1 MDIIQLNNQIE
12 EFVNKYDLSHD
23 ALALKQEY
31 TIQKSEDWQRVLD
44 SYSEQGRVLRIGI
57 IGRVKAG
64 KSSMLNALLFNG
76 NDILPKAA
84 TPMTAALTIMEYS
97 ENVSAEVDF
106 FTQQDIEQIK
116 KNHDAY
122 LIELDKKIKEREQE
136 NIERIKKKKGL
147 LDKLVHLSANEKQEC
162 CEKARSQAERD
173 MKNDPSFASYD
184 QYCRIKE
191 SGKSLSD
198 LEQYR
203 TISAGSVEE
212 LMNGELN
219 QFVGSSGAFMPF
231 TKSVTLHIPEKGLQ
245 GLQIIDTPGI
255 NDPVTSRGE
264 RTEQLL
270 QDCDVVLI
278 VSPSGQFLSS
288 EDTDLMHR
296 VTTKEG
302 TQQAYLIASQVDNQ
316 LFGSESQGLSD
327 PIHVLE
333 RISDNLTKHARNVL
347 AKQVQEYPSMKVA
360 ADKLSK
366 NNVICSSSVAFSMQ
380 QRFDEQHTWDANLQH
395 VWRNLNQKFP
405 DVFSHEELAKNALN
419 QLANIHQI
427 HQIVSEVTANKEQI
441 LAQRRID
448 FENGKRTALQGYLKA
463 WADRINDQIYQI
475 QHADVGELRKQEAE
489 LKKQQATIDANVGG
503 VYDDLISD
511 IKLNLSK
518 QLKDKLKSE
527 MRRFDSVS
535 DNAQGSETEYYE
547 EEYEVEIRGTT
558 FIGRLRDKI
567 RGGPK
572 RETRTRTESYSYTTV
587 KAKPIRRAIEEIRSN
602 LEDELSHLSESYSQ
616 AWKKKIYSQVV
627 SALRE
632 AMGDGE
638 LDVNII
644 ARAVKNVLARIPEAS
659 FKLEDDIPKSL
670 KKTGKLTGYEAESF
684 IDDAE
689 DYISNLKD
697 VVNKDISAYMT
708 TLVSN
713 LKKID
718 LAKELTADLENNL
731 KQLLSEI
738 ENKEA
743 SLFHY
748 QGIQK
753 ELADLMQSAA

>member
-12 EFVNKYDLSHD
+12 EFVNKNNFSHD
-23 ALALKQEY
+23 ALALKQEHA
-31 TIQKSEDWQRVLD
+31 IQKSEEWQRVLD
-44 SYSEQGRVLRIGI
+44 SFAEQGRVLRIGI

-106 FTQQDIEQIK
+106 FTQQDIDEIK
-116 KNHDAY
+116 VKYDLFQKA
-122 LIELDKKIKEREQE
+122 LDSKVKEKELE
-136 NIERIKKKKGL
+136 NAERIKKKKG
-147 LDKLVHLSANEKQEC
+147 VNSLSAEEQQEC
-162 CEKARSQAERD
+162 RNKAKSQAERE
-173 MKNDPSFASYD
+173 MKDDPSFASYD
-184 QYCRIKE
+184 QYRRIKE

-212 LMNGELN
+212 LMNGVLN

-463 WADRINDQIYQI
+463 WAERINEQIHQI
-475 QHADVGELRKQEAE
+475 QHADVDELRKQEAE
-489 LKKQQATIDANVGG
+489 LKNQQATIDANVGG

-535 DNAQGSETEYYE
+535 DDAQGSETEY
-547 EEYEVEIRGTT
+547 EEYQVKE
-558 FIGRLRDKI
+558 K
-567 RGGPK
+567 RGGLFGTPLDWFDGGK
-572 RETRTRTESYSYTTV
+572 TVTKTRSHSYTTV

-602 LEDELSHLSESYSQ
+602 LEDELGHLSESYLQ

-743 SLFHY
+743 SLFNY
-748 QGIQK
+748 RGIQK
-753 ELADLMQSAA
+753 ELAGLIQSAA

>member
-12 EFVNKYDLSHD
+12 EFVNKYDFSHD
-23 ALALKQEY
+23 ALALKQEHA
-31 TIQKSEDWQRVLD
+31 IQKSEEWQRVLD
-44 SYSEQGRVLRIGI
+44 SFAEQGRVLRIGI

-97 ENVSAEVDF
+97 ESVSAEVDF
-106 FTQQDIEQIK
+106 FTQQDIDEIK
-116 KNHDAY
+116 VKYDFFQKA
-122 LIELDKKIKEREQE
+122 LDSKVKEKELE
-136 NIERIKKKKGL
+136 NAERIKRKKG
-147 LDKLVHLSANEKQEC
+147 VNSLSAEEQQEC
-162 CEKARSQAERD
+162 LNKAKSQAERE
-173 MKNDPSFASYD
+173 MKDDPSFASYD
-184 QYCRIKE
+184 QYRRIKE

-212 LMNGELN
+212 LMNGVLN

-327 PIHVLE
+327 PVNVLE

-366 NNVICSSSVAFSMQ
+366 NNVICSSSVAFSLQ

-463 WADRINDQIYQI
+463 WAERINEQIHQI
-475 QHADVGELRKQEAE
+475 QHADVDELRKQEAE

-535 DNAQGSETEYYE
+535 DDAQGSETEY
-547 EEYEVEIRGTT
+547 EEYQVKE
-558 FIGRLRDKI
+558 K
-567 RGGPK
+567 RGGLGTLLDIFDGGK
-572 RETRTRTESYSYTTV
+572 TVTKTRSHSYTTV

-602 LEDELSHLSESYSQ
+602 LEDELGHLSESYSQ

-670 KKTGKLTGYEAESF
+670 KKTGKLTGYEAESY
-684 IDDAE
+684 IEDAE

-697 VVNKDISAYMT
+697 VVNKDISAYIT

-743 SLFHY
+743 SLFNY

-753 ELADLMQSAA
+753 ELAGLMQSAA

>member
-12 EFVNKYDLSHD
+12 EFVNKYDFSHD
-23 ALALKQEY
+23 ALALKQEHA
-31 TIQKSEDWQRVLD
+31 IQKSEEWQRVLD
-44 SYSEQGRVLRIGI
+44 SFAEQGRVLRIGI

-106 FTQQDIEQIK
+106 FTQQDIDEIK
-116 KNHDAY
+116 VKYDLFQKA
-122 LIELDKKIKEREQE
+122 LDSKVKEKELE
-136 NIERIKKKKGL
+136 NAERIKKKKG
-147 LDKLVHLSANEKQEC
+147 VNSLSAEEQQEC
-162 CEKARSQAERD
+162 RNKAKSQAERE
-173 MKNDPSFASYD
+173 MKDDPSFASYD

-212 LMNGELN
+212 LMNGVLN

-463 WADRINDQIYQI
+463 WAERINEQIHQI
-475 QHADVGELRKQEAE
+475 QHADVDELRKQEAE

-535 DNAQGSETEYYE
+535 DDAQGSETEY
-547 EEYEVEIRGTT
+547 EEYQVKE
-558 FIGRLRDKI
+558 K
-567 RGGPK
+567 RGGLGTLLDIFDGGK
-572 RETRTRTESYSYTTV
+572 TVTKTRSHSYTTV

-602 LEDELSHLSESYSQ
+602 LEDELGHLSENYSQ

-670 KKTGKLTGYEAESF
+670 KKTGKLTGYEAESY
-684 IDDAE
+684 IEDAE

-743 SLFHY
+743 SLFYY

-753 ELADLMQSAA
+753 ELAGLMQSAA

>member
-12 EFVNKYDLSHD
+12 EFVNKYDFSHD
-23 ALALKQEY
+23 ALALKQEHA
-31 TIQKSEDWQRVLD
+31 IQKSEEWQRVLD
-44 SYSEQGRVLRIGI
+44 SFAEQGRVLRIGI

-106 FTQQDIEQIK
+106 FTQQDIDEIK
-116 KNHDAY
+116 VKYDLFQKA
-122 LIELDKKIKEREQE
+122 LDSKVKEKELE
-136 NIERIKKKKGL
+136 NAERIKKKKG
-147 LDKLVHLSANEKQEC
+147 VNSLSAEEQQEC
-162 CEKARSQAERD
+162 RNKAKSQAERE
-173 MKNDPSFASYD
+173 MKDDPSFASYD
-184 QYCRIKE
+184 QYRRIKE

-212 LMNGELN
+212 LMNGVLN
-219 QFVGSSGAFMPF
+219 QFVGSNGAFMPF

-366 NNVICSSSVAFSMQ
+366 NNVICSSSVAFSIQ

-463 WADRINDQIYQI
+463 WAERINEQIHQI
-475 QHADVGELRKQEAE
+475 QHADVGELRKQETE

-535 DNAQGSETEYYE
+535 DDAQGSETEY
-547 EEYEVEIRGTT
+547 EEYQVKE
-558 FIGRLRDKI
+558 K
-567 RGGPK
+567 RGGWGAPLDWFDGGK
-572 RETRTRTESYSYTTV
+572 TVTKTRSHSYTTV

-602 LEDELSHLSESYSQ
+602 LEDELGHLSESYLQ

-708 TLVSN
+708 TLVCN

-718 LAKELTADLENNL
+718 LPKELTADLENNL

-743 SLFHY
+743 SLFNY

-753 ELADLMQSAA
+753 ELAGLMQSAA

>member
-12 EFVNKYDLSHD
+12 EFVNKNNFSHD
-23 ALALKQEY
+23 ALALKQEHA
-31 TIQKSEDWQRVLD
+31 IQKSEEWQRVLD
-44 SYSEQGRVLRIGI
+44 SFAEQGRVLRIGI

-106 FTQQDIEQIK
+106 FTQQDIDEIK
-116 KNHDAY
+116 VKYDLFQKA
-122 LIELDKKIKEREQE
+122 LDSKVKEKELE
-136 NIERIKKKKGL
+136 NAERIKRKKG
-147 LDKLVHLSANEKQEC
+147 VNSLSAEEQQEC
-162 CEKARSQAERD
+162 RNKAKSQAERE
-173 MKNDPSFASYD
+173 MKDDPSFASYD

-212 LMNGELN
+212 LMNGVLN

-264 RTEQLL
+264 RTDQLL

-366 NNVICSSSVAFSMQ
+366 NNVICSSSVAFSLQ

-463 WADRINDQIYQI
+463 WAERINEQIHQI
-475 QHADVGELRKQEAE
+475 QHADVDELRKQEAE

-535 DNAQGSETEYYE
+535 DDAQGSETEY
-547 EEYEVEIRGTT
+547 EEYQVKE
-558 FIGRLRDKI
+558 K
-567 RGGPK
+567 RGGLFGTPLDWFDGGK
-572 RETRTRTESYSYTTV
+572 TVTKTRSHSYTTV

-602 LEDELSHLSESYSQ
+602 LEDELGHLSESYSQ

-670 KKTGKLTGYEAESF
+670 KKTGKLTGYEAESY
-684 IDDAE
+684 IEDAE

-743 SLFHY
+743 SLFNY

>member
-12 EFVNKYDLSHD
+12 EFVNKYDFSHD
-23 ALALKQEY
+23 ALALKQEHA
-31 TIQKSEDWQRVLD
+31 IQKSEEWQRVLD
-44 SYSEQGRVLRIGI
+44 SFAEQGRVLRIGI

-106 FTQQDIEQIK
+106 FTQQDIDEIK
-116 KNHDAY
+116 VKYDFFQKA
-122 LIELDKKIKEREQE
+122 LDSKVKEKELE
-136 NIERIKKKKGL
+136 NAERIKRKKG
-147 LDKLVHLSANEKQEC
+147 VNSLSAEEQQEC
-162 CEKARSQAERD
+162 LNKAKSQAERE
-173 MKNDPSFASYD
+173 MKDDPSFASYD
-184 QYCRIKE
+184 QYRRIKE

-212 LMNGELN
+212 LMNGVLN

-366 NNVICSSSVAFSMQ
+366 NNVICSSSVAFSLQ

-463 WADRINDQIYQI
+463 WAERINEQIHQI
-475 QHADVGELRKQEAE
+475 QHADVDELRKQEAE

-547 EEYEVEIRGTT
+547 EEYEVEVSRG
-558 FIGRLRDKI
+558 KI
-567 RGGPK
+567 KDFLFGKK

-602 LEDELSHLSESYSQ
+602 LEDELGHLSESYSQ

-753 ELADLMQSAA
+753 ELAGLIQSAA

>member
-12 EFVNKYDLSHD
+12 EFVNKNNFSHD
-23 ALALKQEY
+23 ALALKQEHA
-31 TIQKSEDWQRVLD
+31 IQKSEEWQRVLD
-44 SYSEQGRVLRIGI
+44 SFAEQGRVLRIGI

-106 FTQQDIEQIK
+106 FTQQDIDEIK
-116 KNHDAY
+116 VKYDLFQKA
-122 LIELDKKIKEREQE
+122 LDSKVKEKELE
-136 NIERIKKKKGL
+136 NAERIKRKKG
-147 LDKLVHLSANEKQEC
+147 VNSLSAEEQQEC
-162 CEKARSQAERD
+162 RNKAKSQAERE
-173 MKNDPSFASYD
+173 MKDDPSFASYD

-212 LMNGELN
+212 LMNGVLN

-264 RTEQLL
+264 RTNQLL
-270 QDCDVVLI
+270 QHCDVVLI

-288 EDTDLMHR
+288 EDTDLMHQ

-463 WADRINDQIYQI
+463 WADRINEQIYQI
-475 QHADVGELRKQEAE
+475 QHADVDELRKQEAE
-489 LKKQQATIDANVGG
+489 LKNQQATIDANVGG

-547 EEYEVEIRGTT
+547 EEYEVEVY
-558 FIGRLRDKI
+558 
-567 RGGPK
+567 RGGWGILDSIFGPK
-572 RETRTRTESYSYTTV
+572 HETRTRTESYSYTTV

-602 LEDELSHLSESYSQ
+602 LEDELGHLSESYSQ

-743 SLFHY
+743 SLFNY
-748 QGIQK
+748 RGIQK
-753 ELADLMQSAA
+753 ELAGLMQSAA

>member
-23 ALALKQEY
+23 ALALKQEHA
-31 TIQKSEDWQRVLD
+31 IQKSEEWQRVLD
-44 SYSEQGRVLRIGI
+44 SFAEQGRVLRIGI

-106 FTQQDIEQIK
+106 FTQQDIDEIK
-116 KNHDAY
+116 VKYDLFQKA
-122 LIELDKKIKEREQE
+122 LDSKVKEKELE
-136 NIERIKKKKGL
+136 NAERIKKKKG
-147 LDKLVHLSANEKQEC
+147 VNSLSAEEQQEC
-162 CEKARSQAERD
+162 RNKAKSQAERE
-173 MKNDPSFASYD
+173 MKDDPSFASYD

-212 LMNGELN
+212 LMNGVLN

-327 PIHVLE
+327 PINVLE

-463 WADRINDQIYQI
+463 WAERINEQIHQI
-475 QHADVGELRKQEAE
+475 QHADVDELRKQEAE
-489 LKKQQATIDANVGG
+489 LKNQQATIDANVGG

-535 DNAQGSETEYYE
+535 DDAQGSETEY
-547 EEYEVEIRGTT
+547 EEYQVKE
-558 FIGRLRDKI
+558 K
-567 RGGPK
+567 RGGLFGTPLDWFDGGK
-572 RETRTRTESYSYTTV
+572 TVTKTRSHSYTTV

-602 LEDELSHLSESYSQ
+602 LEDELGHLSESYLQ

-743 SLFHY
+743 SLFNY
-748 QGIQK
+748 RGIQK
-753 ELADLMQSAA
+753 ELAGLMQSAA

>member
-12 EFVNKYDLSHD
+12 EFVNKNNFSHD
-23 ALALKQEY
+23 ALALKQEHA
-31 TIQKSEDWQRVLD
+31 IQKSEEWQRVLD
-44 SYSEQGRVLRIGI
+44 SFAEQGRVLRIGI

-106 FTQQDIEQIK
+106 FTQQDIDEIK
-116 KNHDAY
+116 VKYDFFQKA
-122 LIELDKKIKEREQE
+122 LDSKIKEKELE
-136 NIERIKKKKGL
+136 NAERIKRKKG
-147 LDKLVHLSANEKQEC
+147 VNSLSAEEQQEC
-162 CEKARSQAERD
+162 RNKAKSQAERE
-173 MKNDPSFASYD
+173 MKDDPSFASYD
-184 QYCRIKE
+184 QYRRIKE

-212 LMNGELN
+212 LMNGVLN

-255 NDPVTSRGE
+255 NDPVTSRGK

-366 NNVICSSSVAFSMQ
+366 NNVICSSSVAFSLQ

-602 LEDELSHLSESYSQ
+602 LEDELGHLSESYSQ

-743 SLFHY
+743 SLFNY
-748 QGIQK
+748 RGIQK
-753 ELADLMQSAA
+753 ELAGLMQSAA

>member
-12 EFVNKYDLSHD
+12 EFVNKNNFSHD
-23 ALALKQEY
+23 ALALKQEHA
-31 TIQKSEDWQRVLD
+31 IQKSEEWQRVLD
-44 SYSEQGRVLRIGI
+44 SFAEQGRVLRIGI

-106 FTQQDIEQIK
+106 FTQQDIDEIK
-116 KNHDAY
+116 VKYDFFQKA
-122 LIELDKKIKEREQE
+122 LDSKIKEKELE
-136 NIERIKKKKGL
+136 NAERIKRKKG
-147 LDKLVHLSANEKQEC
+147 VNSLSAEEQQEC
-162 CEKARSQAERD
+162 RNKAKSQAERE
-173 MKNDPSFASYD
+173 MKDDPSFASYD

-212 LMNGELN
+212 LMNGVLN

-264 RTEQLL
+264 RTNQLL
-270 QDCDVVLI
+270 QHCDVVLI

-288 EDTDLMHR
+288 EDTDLMHQ

-463 WADRINDQIYQI
+463 WAELINEQIHQI
-475 QHADVGELRKQEAE
+475 QHADVDELRKQEAE

-547 EEYEVEIRGTT
+547 EEYEVEISRGK
-558 FIGRLRDKI
+558 FWDFLR
-567 RGGPK
+567 GPK

-602 LEDELSHLSESYSQ
+602 LEDELGHLSESYSQ

-743 SLFHY
+743 SLFNY
-748 QGIQK
+748 RGIQK
-753 ELADLMQSAA
+753 ELAGLMQSAA

>member
-12 EFVNKYDLSHD
+12 EFVNKNNFSHD
-23 ALALKQEY
+23 ALALKQEHA
-31 TIQKSEDWQRVLD
+31 IQKSEEWQRVLD
-44 SYSEQGRVLRIGI
+44 SFAEQGRVLRIGI

-106 FTQQDIEQIK
+106 FTQQDIDEIK
-116 KNHDAY
+116 VKYDFFQKA
-122 LIELDKKIKEREQE
+122 LDSKIKEKELE
-136 NIERIKKKKGL
+136 NAERIKRKKG
-147 LDKLVHLSANEKQEC
+147 VNSLSAEEQQEC
-162 CEKARSQAERD
+162 RNKAKSQAERE
-173 MKNDPSFASYD
+173 MKDDPSFASYD
-184 QYCRIKE
+184 QYRRIKE

-212 LMNGELN
+212 LMNGVLN

-264 RTEQLL
+264 RTDQLL

-360 ADKLSK
+360 ADKLSQ
-366 NNVICSSSVAFSMQ
+366 NNVICSSSVAFSLR

-463 WADRINDQIYQI
+463 WAERINEQIHQI
-475 QHADVGELRKQEAE
+475 QHADVDELRKQEAE

-547 EEYEVEIRGTT
+547 EEYEVEISRGKLVD
-558 FIGRLRDKI
+558 FFW
-567 RGGPK
+567 GPK

-627 SALRE
+627 SVLRE

-670 KKTGKLTGYEAESF
+670 KKTGKLTGYEAESY
-684 IDDAE
+684 IEDAE

-697 VVNKDISAYMT
+697 VVNKDISAYIT

-718 LAKELTADLENNL
+718 LAKELTVDLENNL

-743 SLFHY
+743 SLFNY

-753 ELADLMQSAA
+753 ELAGLMQSAA

>member
-12 EFVNKYDLSHD
+12 EFVNKNNFSHD
-23 ALALKQEY
+23 ALALKQEHA
-31 TIQKSEDWQRVLD
+31 IQKSEEWQRVLD
-44 SYSEQGRVLRIGI
+44 SFAEQGRVLRIGI

-106 FTQQDIEQIK
+106 FTQQDIDEIK
-116 KNHDAY
+116 VKYDLFQKA
-122 LIELDKKIKEREQE
+122 LDSKVKEKELE
-136 NIERIKKKKGL
+136 NAERIKRKKG
-147 LDKLVHLSANEKQEC
+147 VNSLSAEEQQEC
-162 CEKARSQAERD
+162 RNKAKSQAERE
-173 MKNDPSFASYD
+173 MKDDPSFASYD

-212 LMNGELN
+212 LMNGVLN

-264 RTEQLL
+264 RTNQLL
-270 QDCDVVLI
+270 QHCDVVLI

-288 EDTDLMHR
+288 EDTDLMHQ

-360 ADKLSK
+360 TDKLSK
-366 NNVICSSSVAFSMQ
+366 NNVICSSSVAFSLQ

-463 WADRINDQIYQI
+463 WAERINEQIHQI
-475 QHADVGELRKQEAE
+475 QHADVDELRKQEAE

-535 DNAQGSETEYYE
+535 DDAQGSETEY
-547 EEYEVEIRGTT
+547 EEYQVKE
-558 FIGRLRDKI
+558 K
-567 RGGPK
+567 RGGLGTLLDIFDGGK
-572 RETRTRTESYSYTTV
+572 TVTKTRSHSYTTV

-602 LEDELSHLSESYSQ
+602 LEDELGHLSENYSQ

-743 SLFHY
+743 SLFNY
-748 QGIQK
+748 RGIQK

>member
-12 EFVNKYDLSHD
+12 EFVNKNNFSHD
-23 ALALKQEY
+23 ALALKQEHA
-31 TIQKSEDWQRVLD
+31 IQKSEEWQRVLD
-44 SYSEQGRVLRIGI
+44 SFAEQGRVLRIGI

-106 FTQQDIEQIK
+106 FTQQDIDEIK
-116 KNHDAY
+116 VKYDFFQKA
-122 LIELDKKIKEREQE
+122 LDSKVKEKELE
-136 NIERIKKKKGL
+136 NAERIKRKKG
-147 LDKLVHLSANEKQEC
+147 VNSLSAEEQQEC
-162 CEKARSQAERD
+162 RNKAKSQAERE
-173 MKNDPSFASYD
+173 MKDDPSFASYD

-212 LMNGELN
+212 LMNGVLN

-264 RTEQLL
+264 RTNQLL
-270 QDCDVVLI
+270 QHCDVVLI

-288 EDTDLMHR
+288 EDTDLMHQ

-463 WADRINDQIYQI
+463 WAELINEQIHQI
-475 QHADVGELRKQEAE
+475 QHADVDELRKQEAE

-547 EEYEVEIRGTT
+547 EEYEVEISRGK
-558 FIGRLRDKI
+558 FWDFLR
-567 RGGPK
+567 GPK

-602 LEDELSHLSESYSQ
+602 LEDELGHLSESYSQ

-743 SLFHY
+743 SLFNY
-748 QGIQK
+748 RGIQK
-753 ELADLMQSAA
+753 DLAGLMQSAA

>member
-12 EFVNKYDLSHD
+12 EFVNKNNFSHD
-23 ALALKQEY
+23 ALALKQEHA
-31 TIQKSEDWQRVLD
+31 IQKSEEWQRVLD
-44 SYSEQGRVLRIGI
+44 SFAEQGRVLRIGI

-106 FTQQDIEQIK
+106 FTQQDIDEIK
-116 KNHDAY
+116 VKYDLFQKA
-122 LIELDKKIKEREQE
+122 LDSKVKEKELE
-136 NIERIKKKKGL
+136 NAERIKRKKG
-147 LDKLVHLSANEKQEC
+147 VNSLSAEEQQEC
-162 CEKARSQAERD
+162 RNKAKSQAERE
-173 MKNDPSFASYD
+173 MKDDPSFASYD

-212 LMNGELN
+212 LMNGVLN

-366 NNVICSSSVAFSMQ
+366 NNVICSSSVAFSLQ

-463 WADRINDQIYQI
+463 WAERINEQIHQI
-475 QHADVGELRKQEAE
+475 QHADVDELRKQEAE

-535 DNAQGSETEYYE
+535 DDAQGSETEY
-547 EEYEVEIRGTT
+547 EEYQVKE
-558 FIGRLRDKI
+558 K
-567 RGGPK
+567 RGGLGTLLDIFDGGK
-572 RETRTRTESYSYTTV
+572 TVTKTRSHSYTTV

-602 LEDELSHLSESYSQ
+602 LEDELGHLSENYSQ

-689 DYISNLKD
+689 AYISNLKD

-743 SLFHY
+743 SLFNY

-753 ELADLMQSAA
+753 ELAGLMQSAT

>member
-1 MDIIQLNNQIE
+1 M
-12 EFVNKYDLSHD
+12 
-23 ALALKQEY
+23 
-31 TIQKSEDWQRVLD
+31 
-44 SYSEQGRVLRIGI
+44 
-57 IGRVKAG
+57 
-64 KSSMLNALLFNG
+64 
-76 NDILPKAA
+76 
-84 TPMTAALTIMEYS
+84 
-97 ENVSAEVDF
+97 
-106 FTQQDIEQIK
+106 
-116 KNHDAY
+116 
-122 LIELDKKIKEREQE
+122 
-136 NIERIKKKKGL
+136 
-147 LDKLVHLSANEKQEC
+147 DKLVHLSANEKQEC

-184 QYCRIKE
+184 QYRRIKE

-212 LMNGELN
+212 LMNGVLN

-278 VSPSGQFLSS
+278 VSSSGQFLSS
-288 EDTDLMHR
+288 EDTNLMHR

-333 RISDNLTKHARNVL
+333 RISDNLTKNARNVL
-347 AKQVQEYPSMKVA
+347 AKQVQKYPSMKVA

-405 DVFSHEELAKNALN
+405 DVFSHEELAKNALK

-441 LAQRRID
+441 LAQRRIN
-448 FENGKRTALQGYLKA
+448 FENDKRTALQGYLKA
-463 WADRINDQIYQI
+463 WAERINEQIHQI

-489 LKKQQATIDANVGG
+489 LKKQQATIDVNVGG

-511 IKLNLSK
+511 IKLNLSR

-527 MRRFDSVS
+527 MKKYDTASEG
-535 DNAQGSETEYYE
+535 AQGTSTESR
-547 EEYEVEIRGTT
+547 EVYVG
-558 FIGRLRDKI
+558 
-567 RGGPK
+567 RGGFCGFKKNIEQRLMRFPLSRLLLSAVLLK
-572 RETRTRTESYSYTTV
+572 KFAPVWKMNYAICQ
-587 KAKPIRRAIEEIRSN
+587 KAIRRLGR
-602 LEDELSHLSESYSQ
+602 
-616 AWKKKIYSQVV
+616 KKS
-627 SALRE
+627 
-632 AMGDGE
+632 
-638 LDVNII
+638 
-644 ARAVKNVLARIPEAS
+644 
-659 FKLEDDIPKSL
+659 IPKSL
-670 KKTGKLTGYEAESF
+670 VRCAKLWGMKSW
-684 IDDAE
+684 
-689 DYISNLKD
+689 
-697 VVNKDISAYMT
+697 M
-708 TLVSN
+708 
-713 LKKID
+713 
-718 LAKELTADLENNL
+718 
-731 KQLLSEI
+731 
-738 ENKEA
+738 
-743 SLFHY
+743 
-748 QGIQK
+748 
-753 ELADLMQSAA
+753 

>member
-12 EFVNKYDLSHD
+12 EFVNKNNFSHD
-23 ALALKQEY
+23 ALALKQEHA
-31 TIQKSEDWQRVLD
+31 IQKSEEWQRVLD
-44 SYSEQGRVLRIGI
+44 SFAEQGRVLRIGI

-106 FTQQDIEQIK
+106 FTQQDIDEIK
-116 KNHDAY
+116 VKYDLFQKA
-122 LIELDKKIKEREQE
+122 LDSKVKEKELE
-136 NIERIKKKKGL
+136 NAERIKKKKG
-147 LDKLVHLSANEKQEC
+147 VNSLSAEEQQEC
-162 CEKARSQAERD
+162 RNKAKSQAERE
-173 MKNDPSFASYD
+173 MKDEPSFASYD

-212 LMNGELN
+212 LMNGVLN

-264 RTEQLL
+264 RTNQLL
-270 QDCDVVLI
+270 QHCDVVLI

-288 EDTDLMHR
+288 EDTDLMHQ

-366 NNVICSSSVAFSMQ
+366 NNVICSSSVAFSLQ

-463 WADRINDQIYQI
+463 WAELINEQIHQI
-475 QHADVGELRKQEAE
+475 QHADVDELRKQEAK

-547 EEYEVEIRGTT
+547 EEYEVEISRGK
-558 FIGRLRDKI
+558 FWDFLR
-567 RGGPK
+567 GPK

-602 LEDELSHLSESYSQ
+602 LEDELGHLSESYSQ

-743 SLFHY
+743 SLFNY
-748 QGIQK
+748 RGIQK
-753 ELADLMQSAA
+753 ELAGLMQSAA

>member
-12 EFVNKYDLSHD
+12 EFVNKNNFSHD
-23 ALALKQEY
+23 ALALKQEHA
-31 TIQKSEDWQRVLD
+31 IQKSEEWQRVLD
-44 SYSEQGRVLRIGI
+44 SFAEQGRVLRIGI

-106 FTQQDIEQIK
+106 FTQQDIDEIK
-116 KNHDAY
+116 VKYDLFQKA
-122 LIELDKKIKEREQE
+122 LDSKIKEKELE
-136 NIERIKKKKGL
+136 NAERIKKKKG
-147 LDKLVHLSANEKQEC
+147 VNSLSAEEQQEC
-162 CEKARSQAERD
+162 LNKAKSQAERE
-173 MKNDPSFASYD
+173 MKDDPSFASYD

-212 LMNGELN
+212 LMNGVLN

-264 RTEQLL
+264 RTDQLL

-360 ADKLSK
+360 ADKLSQ
-366 NNVICSSSVAFSMQ
+366 NNVICSSSVAFSLR

-463 WADRINDQIYQI
+463 WAERINEQIHQI
-475 QHADVGELRKQEAE
+475 QHADVDELRKQEAE

-547 EEYEVEIRGTT
+547 EEYEVEISRGKLVDL
-558 FIGRLRDKI
+558 FW
-567 RGGPK
+567 GPK

-627 SALRE
+627 SVLRE

-743 SLFHY
+743 SLFNY

-753 ELADLMQSAA
+753 ELAGLMQSAA

>member
-12 EFVNKYDLSHD
+12 EFVNKNNFSHD
-23 ALALKQEY
+23 ALALKQEHA
-31 TIQKSEDWQRVLD
+31 IQKSEEWQRVLD
-44 SYSEQGRVLRIGI
+44 SFAEQGRVLRIGI

-106 FTQQDIEQIK
+106 FTQQDIDEIK
-116 KNHDAY
+116 VKYDFFQKA
-122 LIELDKKIKEREQE
+122 LDSKIKEKELE
-136 NIERIKKKKGL
+136 NAERIKRKKG
-147 LDKLVHLSANEKQEC
+147 VNSLSAEEQQEC
-162 CEKARSQAERD
+162 LNKAKSQAERE
-173 MKNDPSFASYD
+173 MKDDPSFASYD
-184 QYCRIKE
+184 QYRRIKE

-212 LMNGELN
+212 LMNGVLN

-264 RTEQLL
+264 RTDQLL

-360 ADKLSK
+360 ADKLSQ
-366 NNVICSSSVAFSMQ
+366 NNVICSSSVAFSLR

-463 WADRINDQIYQI
+463 WAERINEQIHQI
-475 QHADVGELRKQEAE
+475 QHADVDELRKQEAE

-547 EEYEVEIRGTT
+547 EEYEVEISRGKLVD
-558 FIGRLRDKI
+558 FFW
-567 RGGPK
+567 GPK

-627 SALRE
+627 SVLRE

-753 ELADLMQSAA
+753 ELAGLMQSAA

>member
-12 EFVNKYDLSHD
+12 EFVNKNNFSHD
-23 ALALKQEY
+23 ALALKQEHA
-31 TIQKSEDWQRVLD
+31 IQKSEEWQRVLD
-44 SYSEQGRVLRIGI
+44 SFAEQGRVLRIGI

-106 FTQQDIEQIK
+106 FTQQDIDEIK
-116 KNHDAY
+116 VKYDFFQKA
-122 LIELDKKIKEREQE
+122 LDSKIKEKELE
-136 NIERIKKKKGL
+136 NAERIKRKKG
-147 LDKLVHLSANEKQEC
+147 VNSLSAEEQQEC
-162 CEKARSQAERD
+162 LNKAKSQAERE
-173 MKNDPSFASYD
+173 MKDDPSFASYD
-184 QYCRIKE
+184 QYRRIKE

-198 LEQYR
+198 LEQYH

-212 LMNGELN
+212 LMNGVLN

-463 WADRINDQIYQI
+463 WADRINEQIYQI

-547 EEYEVEIRGTT
+547 EEYEVEVY
-558 FIGRLRDKI
+558 
-567 RGGPK
+567 RGGTGFLDWALGPK
-572 RETRTRTESYSYTTV
+572 HETRTRTESYSYTTV

-602 LEDELSHLSESYSQ
+602 LEDELGHLSESYSQ

-743 SLFHY
+743 SLFNY
-748 QGIQK
+748 RGIQK
-753 ELADLMQSAA
+753 ELAGLMQSAA

>member
-12 EFVNKYDLSHD
+12 EFVNKYDFSHD
-23 ALALKQEY
+23 ALALKQEHA
-31 TIQKSEDWQRVLD
+31 IQKSEEWQRVLD
-44 SYSEQGRVLRIGI
+44 SFAEQGRVLRIGI

-106 FTQQDIEQIK
+106 FTQQDIDEIK
-116 KNHDAY
+116 VKYDFFQKA
-122 LIELDKKIKEREQE
+122 LDSKVKEKELE
-136 NIERIKKKKGL
+136 NAERIKRKKG
-147 LDKLVHLSANEKQEC
+147 VNSLSAEEQQEC
-162 CEKARSQAERD
+162 RNKAKSQAERE
-173 MKNDPSFASYD
+173 MKDDPSFASYD
-184 QYCRIKE
+184 QYRRIKE

-212 LMNGELN
+212 LMNGVLN

-333 RISDNLTKHARNVL
+333 RISDNLTKHARSVL

-463 WADRINDQIYQI
+463 WAERINEQIHQI
-475 QHADVGELRKQEAE
+475 QHADVDELRKQEAE
-489 LKKQQATIDANVGG
+489 LKNQQATIDANVGG

-535 DNAQGSETEYYE
+535 DDAQGSETEY
-547 EEYEVEIRGTT
+547 EEYQVKE
-558 FIGRLRDKI
+558 K
-567 RGGPK
+567 RGGLFGTPLDWFDGGK
-572 RETRTRTESYSYTTV
+572 TVTKTRSHSYTTV

-602 LEDELSHLSESYSQ
+602 LEDELGHLSESYLQ

-743 SLFHY
+743 SLFNY
-748 QGIQK
+748 RGIQK
-753 ELADLMQSAA
+753 ELAGLMQSAA

>member
-12 EFVNKYDLSHD
+12 EFVNKNNFSHD
-23 ALALKQEY
+23 ALALKQEHA
-31 TIQKSEDWQRVLD
+31 IQKSEEWQRVLD
-44 SYSEQGRVLRIGI
+44 SFAEQGRVLRIGI

-106 FTQQDIEQIK
+106 FTQQDIDEIK
-116 KNHDAY
+116 VKYDFFQKA
-122 LIELDKKIKEREQE
+122 LDSKIKEKELE
-136 NIERIKKKKGL
+136 NAERIKRKKG
-147 LDKLVHLSANEKQEC
+147 VNSLSAEEQQEC
-162 CEKARSQAERD
+162 RNKAKSQAERE
-173 MKNDPSFASYD
+173 MKDDPSFASYD

-212 LMNGELN
+212 LMNGVLN

-366 NNVICSSSVAFSMQ
+366 NNVICSSSVAFSLQ

-602 LEDELSHLSESYSQ
+602 LEDELGHLSESYSQ

-670 KKTGKLTGYEAESF
+670 KKTGKLTGYEAESY

-718 LAKELTADLENNL
+718 LAKELTVDLENNL

-743 SLFHY
+743 SLFYY

-753 ELADLMQSAA
+753 ELAGLIQSAA

>member
-1 MDIIQLNNQIE
+1 
-12 EFVNKYDLSHD
+12 
-23 ALALKQEY
+23 
-31 TIQKSEDWQRVLD
+31 
-44 SYSEQGRVLRIGI
+44 
-57 IGRVKAG
+57 
-64 KSSMLNALLFNG
+64 
-76 NDILPKAA
+76 
-84 TPMTAALTIMEYS
+84 
-97 ENVSAEVDF
+97 
-106 FTQQDIEQIK
+106 
-116 KNHDAY
+116 
-122 LIELDKKIKEREQE
+122 
-136 NIERIKKKKGL
+136 
-147 LDKLVHLSANEKQEC
+147 
-162 CEKARSQAERD
+162 
-173 MKNDPSFASYD
+173 MKDDPSFASYD

-212 LMNGELN
+212 LMNGVLN

-463 WADRINDQIYQI
+463 WAERINEQIHQI
-475 QHADVGELRKQEAE
+475 QHADVDELRKQEAE
-489 LKKQQATIDANVGG
+489 LKNQQATIDANVGG

-535 DNAQGSETEYYE
+535 DDAQGSETEY
-547 EEYEVEIRGTT
+547 EEYQVKE
-558 FIGRLRDKI
+558 K
-567 RGGPK
+567 RGGLFGTPLDWFDGGK
-572 RETRTRTESYSYTTV
+572 TVTKTRSHSYTTV

-602 LEDELSHLSESYSQ
+602 LEDELGHLSESYLQ

-753 ELADLMQSAA
+753 ELVDLMQSAA

>member
-23 ALALKQEY
+23 ALALKQEHA
-31 TIQKSEDWQRVLD
+31 IQKSEEWQRVLD
-44 SYSEQGRVLRIGI
+44 SFAEQGRVLRIGI

-106 FTQQDIEQIK
+106 FTQQDIDEIK
-116 KNHDAY
+116 VKYDLFQKA
-122 LIELDKKIKEREQE
+122 LDSKVKEKELE
-136 NIERIKKKKGL
+136 NAERIKKKKG
-147 LDKLVHLSANEKQEC
+147 VNSLSAEEQQEC
-162 CEKARSQAERD
+162 RNKAKSQAERE
-173 MKNDPSFASYD
+173 MKDDPSFASYD

>member
-23 ALALKQEY
+23 ALALKQEHA
-31 TIQKSEDWQRVLD
+31 IQKSEEWQRVLD
-44 SYSEQGRVLRIGI
+44 SFAEQGRVLRIGI

-122 LIELDKKIKEREQE
+122 LIELDKKIKKREQE

-147 LDKLVHLSANEKQEC
+147 LDKLAPLSANEKQEC
-162 CEKARSQAERD
+162 CEKAKSQAERE
-173 MKNDPSFASYD
+173 MKDDPSFASYD
-184 QYCRIKE
+184 QYRRIKE

-212 LMNGELN
+212 LMNGVLN

-264 RTEQLL
+264 RTDQLL

-360 ADKLSK
+360 ADKLSQ
-366 NNVICSSSVAFSMQ
+366 NNVICSSSVAFSLR

-463 WADRINDQIYQI
+463 WAERINEQIHQI
-475 QHADVGELRKQEAE
+475 QHADVDELRKQEAE

-547 EEYEVEIRGTT
+547 EEYEVEISRGKLVD
-558 FIGRLRDKI
+558 FFW
-567 RGGPK
+567 GPK

-627 SALRE
+627 SVLRE

-670 KKTGKLTGYEAESF
+670 KKTGKLTGYEAESY
-684 IDDAE
+684 IEDAE

-697 VVNKDISAYMT
+697 VVNKDISAYIT

-718 LAKELTADLENNL
+718 LAKELTVDLENNL

-743 SLFHY
+743 SLFNY

-753 ELADLMQSAA
+753 ELAGLMQSAA

>member
-12 EFVNKYDLSHD
+12 EFVNKNNFSHD
-23 ALALKQEY
+23 ALALKQEHA
-31 TIQKSEDWQRVLD
+31 IQKSEEWQRVLD
-44 SYSEQGRVLRIGI
+44 SFAEQGRVLRIGI

-106 FTQQDIEQIK
+106 FTQQDIDEIK
-116 KNHDAY
+116 VKYDFFQKA
-122 LIELDKKIKEREQE
+122 LDSKIKEKELE
-136 NIERIKKKKGL
+136 NAERIKRKKG
-147 LDKLVHLSANEKQEC
+147 VNSLSAEEQQEC
-162 CEKARSQAERD
+162 RNKAKSQAERE
-173 MKNDPSFASYD
+173 MKDDPSFASYD
-184 QYCRIKE
+184 QYRRIKE

-212 LMNGELN
+212 LMNGVLN

-255 NDPVTSRGE
+255 NDPVTSRGK

-366 NNVICSSSVAFSMQ
+366 NNVICSSSVAFSLQ

-405 DVFSHEELAKNALN
+405 DVFRHEELAKNALN

-602 LEDELSHLSESYSQ
+602 LEDELGHLSESYSQ

-743 SLFHY
+743 SLFNY
-748 QGIQK
+748 RGIQK
-753 ELADLMQSAA
+753 ELAGLMQSAA

>member
-12 EFVNKYDLSHD
+12 EFVNKNNFSHD
-23 ALALKQEY
+23 ALALKQEHA
-31 TIQKSEDWQRVLD
+31 IQKSEEWQRVLD
-44 SYSEQGRVLRIGI
+44 SFAEQGRVLRIGI

-106 FTQQDIEQIK
+106 FTQQDIDEIK
-116 KNHDAY
+116 VKYDLFQKA
-122 LIELDKKIKEREQE
+122 LDSKVKEKELE
-136 NIERIKKKKGL
+136 NAERIKRKKG
-147 LDKLVHLSANEKQEC
+147 VNSLSAEEQQEC
-162 CEKARSQAERD
+162 RNKAKSQAERE
-173 MKNDPSFASYD
+173 MKDDPSFASYD
-184 QYCRIKE
+184 QYRRIKE

-212 LMNGELN
+212 LMNGVLN

-366 NNVICSSSVAFSMQ
+366 NNVICSSSVAFSLQ

-463 WADRINDQIYQI
+463 WAELINEQIHQI
-475 QHADVGELRKQEAE
+475 QHADVDELRKQEAE

-547 EEYEVEIRGTT
+547 EEYEVEISRGK
-558 FIGRLRDKI
+558 FWDFLR
-567 RGGPK
+567 GPK

-602 LEDELSHLSESYSQ
+602 LEDELGHLSESYSQ

-743 SLFHY
+743 SLFNY
-748 QGIQK
+748 RGIQK
-753 ELADLMQSAA
+753 ELAGLMQSAA

>member
-23 ALALKQEY
+23 ALALKQEHA
-31 TIQKSEDWQRVLD
+31 IQKSEEWQRVLD
-44 SYSEQGRVLRIGI
+44 SFAEQGRVLRIGI

-106 FTQQDIEQIK
+106 FTQQDIDEIK
-116 KNHDAY
+116 VKYDLFQKA
-122 LIELDKKIKEREQE
+122 LDSKVKEKELE
-136 NIERIKKKKGL
+136 NAERIKKKKG
-147 LDKLVHLSANEKQEC
+147 VNSLSAEEQQEC
-162 CEKARSQAERD
+162 RNKAKSQAERE
-173 MKNDPSFASYD
+173 MKDDPSFASYD

-212 LMNGELN
+212 LMNGVLN

-380 QRFDEQHTWDANLQH
+380 QRFNEQHTWDANLQH

-427 HQIVSEVTANKEQI
+427 HQIVSEVAANKEQI

-463 WADRINDQIYQI
+463 WADRINEQIHQI
-475 QHADVGELRKQEAE
+475 QHADVGELRKQETE

-535 DNAQGSETEYYE
+535 DDAQGSETEY
-547 EEYEVEIRGTT
+547 EEYQVKEKRGRWGTLLDI
-558 FIGRLRDKI
+558 FD
-567 RGGPK
+567 GGK
-572 RETRTRTESYSYTTV
+572 TVTKTRSHSYTTV

-602 LEDELSHLSESYSQ
+602 LEDELGHLSESYSQ

-670 KKTGKLTGYEAESF
+670 KKTGKLTGYEAESY
-684 IDDAE
+684 IEDAE

-743 SLFHY
+743 SLFYY

-753 ELADLMQSAA
+753 ELAGLMQSAA

>member
-12 EFVNKYDLSHD
+12 EFVNKNNFSHD
-23 ALALKQEY
+23 ALALKQEHA
-31 TIQKSEDWQRVLD
+31 IQKSEEWQRVLD
-44 SYSEQGRVLRIGI
+44 SFAEQGRVLRIGI

-106 FTQQDIEQIK
+106 FTQQDIDEIK
-116 KNHDAY
+116 VKYDFFQKA
-122 LIELDKKIKEREQE
+122 LDSKVKEKELE
-136 NIERIKKKKGL
+136 NAERIKRKKG
-147 LDKLVHLSANEKQEC
+147 VNSLSAEEQQEC
-162 CEKARSQAERD
+162 RNKAKSQAERE
-173 MKNDPSFASYD
+173 MKDDPSFASYD

-212 LMNGELN
+212 LMNGVLN

-264 RTEQLL
+264 RTNQLL
-270 QDCDVVLI
+270 QHCDVVLI

-288 EDTDLMHR
+288 EDTDLMHQ

-366 NNVICSSSVAFSMQ
+366 NNVICSSSVAFSLQ

-463 WADRINDQIYQI
+463 WAERINEQIHQI
-475 QHADVGELRKQEAE
+475 QHADVDELRKQEAE

-547 EEYEVEIRGTT
+547 EEYEVEVY
-558 FIGRLRDKI
+558 
-567 RGGPK
+567 RGGTGFLDWALGPK
-572 RETRTRTESYSYTTV
+572 HETRTRTESYSYTTV

-602 LEDELSHLSESYSQ
+602 LEDELGHLSESYSQ

-743 SLFHY
+743 SLFNY
-748 QGIQK
+748 RGIQK
-753 ELADLMQSAA
+753 ELAGLMQSAA

>member
-12 EFVNKYDLSHD
+12 EFVNKYDFSHD
-23 ALALKQEY
+23 ALALKQEHA
-31 TIQKSEDWQRVLD
+31 IQKSEEWQRVLD
-44 SYSEQGRVLRIGI
+44 SFAEQSRVLRIGI

-106 FTQQDIEQIK
+106 FTQQDIDEIK
-116 KNHDAY
+116 VKYDFFQKA
-122 LIELDKKIKEREQE
+122 LDSKVKEKELE
-136 NIERIKKKKGL
+136 NAERIKRKKG
-147 LDKLVHLSANEKQEC
+147 VNSLSAEEQQEC
-162 CEKARSQAERD
+162 RNKAKSQAERE
-173 MKNDPSFASYD
+173 MKDDPSFASYD

-212 LMNGELN
+212 LMNGVLN

-264 RTEQLL
+264 RTNQLL
-270 QDCDVVLI
+270 QHCDVVLI

-288 EDTDLMHR
+288 EDTDLMHQ

-448 FENGKRTALQGYLKA
+448 FENGKRAALQGYLKA
-463 WADRINDQIYQI
+463 WADRINEQIHQI

-489 LKKQQATIDANVGG
+489 LKKQQATIDANVGS

-547 EEYEVEIRGTT
+547 EEYEVEIRGTS

-567 RGGPK
+567 RGPK

-602 LEDELSHLSESYSQ
+602 LEDELGHLSESYSQ

-743 SLFHY
+743 SLFNY
-748 QGIQK
+748 RGIQK
-753 ELADLMQSAA
+753 ELAGLMQSAA

>member
-12 EFVNKYDLSHD
+12 EFVNKYDFSHD
-23 ALALKQEY
+23 ALALKQEHA
-31 TIQKSEDWQRVLD
+31 IQKSEEWQRVLD
-44 SYSEQGRVLRIGI
+44 SFAEQGRVLRIGI

-97 ENVSAEVDF
+97 ESVSAEVDF
-106 FTQQDIEQIK
+106 FTQQDIDEIK
-116 KNHDAY
+116 VKYDFFQKA
-122 LIELDKKIKEREQE
+122 LDSKVKEKELE
-136 NIERIKKKKGL
+136 NAERIKRKKG
-147 LDKLVHLSANEKQEC
+147 VNSLSAEEQQEC
-162 CEKARSQAERD
+162 LNKAKSQAERE
-173 MKNDPSFASYD
+173 MKDDPSFASYD
-184 QYCRIKE
+184 QYRRIKE

-212 LMNGELN
+212 LMNGVLN

-366 NNVICSSSVAFSMQ
+366 NNVICSSSVAFSLQ

-463 WADRINDQIYQI
+463 WAERINEQIHQI
-475 QHADVGELRKQEAE
+475 QHADVDELRKQEAE

-535 DNAQGSETEYYE
+535 DDAQGSETEY
-547 EEYEVEIRGTT
+547 EEYQVKE
-558 FIGRLRDKI
+558 K
-567 RGGPK
+567 RGGLGTIFDLFDGGK
-572 RETRTRTESYSYTTV
+572 TVTKTRSHSYITV

-602 LEDELSHLSESYSQ
+602 LEDELGHLSESYSQ

-632 AMGDGE
+632 VMGDGE

-670 KKTGKLTGYEAESF
+670 KKTGKLTGCEAESY

-743 SLFHY
+743 SLFYY

-753 ELADLMQSAA
+753 ELAGLMQSAA

>member
-12 EFVNKYDLSHD
+12 EFVNKNNFSHD
-23 ALALKQEY
+23 ALALKQEHA
-31 TIQKSEDWQRVLD
+31 IQKSEEWQRVLD
-44 SYSEQGRVLRIGI
+44 SFAEQGRVLRIGI

-106 FTQQDIEQIK
+106 FTQQDIDEIK
-116 KNHDAY
+116 VKYDLFQKA
-122 LIELDKKIKEREQE
+122 LDSKVKEKELE
-136 NIERIKKKKGL
+136 NAERIKKKKG
-147 LDKLVHLSANEKQEC
+147 VNSLSAEEQQEC
-162 CEKARSQAERD
+162 RNKAKSQAERE
-173 MKNDPSFASYD
+173 MKDDPSFASYD

-212 LMNGELN
+212 LMNGVLN

-366 NNVICSSSVAFSMQ
+366 NNVICSSSVAFSLQ

-463 WADRINDQIYQI
+463 WAERINEQIHQI
-475 QHADVGELRKQEAE
+475 QHADVDELRKQEAE
-489 LKKQQATIDANVGG
+489 LKNQQATIDANVGG

-535 DNAQGSETEYYE
+535 DDAQGSETEYYE
-547 EEYEVEIRGTT
+547 EEYEVEIRGTS

-567 RGGPK
+567 RGPK

-602 LEDELSHLSESYSQ
+602 LEDELGHLSESYSQ

-743 SLFHY
+743 SLFNY
-748 QGIQK
+748 RGIQK
-753 ELADLMQSAA
+753 ELAGLMQSAA

>member
-23 ALALKQEY
+23 ALALKQEHA
-31 TIQKSEDWQRVLD
+31 IQKSEEWQRVLD
-44 SYSEQGRVLRIGI
+44 SFAEQGRVLRIGI

-76 NDILPKAA
+76 NYIFPKAA

-106 FTQQDIEQIK
+106 FTQQDIDEIK
-116 KNHDAY
+116 VKYDLFQKA
-122 LIELDKKIKEREQE
+122 LDSKVKEKELE
-136 NIERIKKKKGL
+136 NAERIKRKKG
-147 LDKLVHLSANEKQEC
+147 VNSLSAEEQQEC
-162 CEKARSQAERD
+162 RNKAKSQAERE
-173 MKNDPSFASYD
+173 MKDDPSFASYD

-212 LMNGELN
+212 LMNGVLN

-333 RISDNLTKHARNVL
+333 HISDNLTKHARNVL

-366 NNVICSSSVAFSMQ
+366 NNVICSSSVAFSIQ

-463 WADRINDQIYQI
+463 WAERINEQIHQI
-475 QHADVGELRKQEAE
+475 QHADVDELRKQEAE
-489 LKKQQATIDANVGG
+489 LKNQQATIDTNVGG
-503 VYDDLISD
+503 VYDDLILD

-535 DNAQGSETEYYE
+535 DDAQGSETEY
-547 EEYEVEIRGTT
+547 EEYQVKE
-558 FIGRLRDKI
+558 K
-567 RGGPK
+567 RGGLGTLLDIFDGGK
-572 RETRTRTESYSYTTV
+572 TVTKTRSHSYTTV

-602 LEDELSHLSESYSQ
+602 LEDELGHLSESYSQ

-689 DYISNLKD
+689 DYISNLKGM
-697 VVNKDISAYMT
+697 VNKDISAYMT

-743 SLFHY
+743 SLFNY

-753 ELADLMQSAA
+753 ELAGLMQSAA

>member
-12 EFVNKYDLSHD
+12 EFVNKNNFSHD
-23 ALALKQEY
+23 ALALKQEHA
-31 TIQKSEDWQRVLD
+31 IQKSEEWQRVLD
-44 SYSEQGRVLRIGI
+44 SFAEQGRVLRIGI

-106 FTQQDIEQIK
+106 FTQQDIDEIK
-116 KNHDAY
+116 VKYDLFQKA
-122 LIELDKKIKEREQE
+122 LDSKVKEKELE
-136 NIERIKKKKGL
+136 NAERIKKKKG
-147 LDKLVHLSANEKQEC
+147 VNSLSAEEQQEC
-162 CEKARSQAERD
+162 RNKAKSQAERE
-173 MKNDPSFASYD
+173 MKDDPSFASYD
-184 QYCRIKE
+184 QYRRIKE

-212 LMNGELN
+212 LMNGVLN

-463 WADRINDQIYQI
+463 WAERINEQIHQI
-475 QHADVGELRKQEAE
+475 QHADVDELRKQEAE
-489 LKKQQATIDANVGG
+489 LKNQQATIDANVGG

-547 EEYEVEIRGTT
+547 EEYEVEVY
-558 FIGRLRDKI
+558 
-567 RGGPK
+567 RGGRGILDSLLGPK
-572 RETRTRTESYSYTTV
+572 HETRTRTESYSYTTV

-743 SLFHY
+743 SLFNY
-748 QGIQK
+748 RGIQK
-753 ELADLMQSAA
+753 ELAGLMQSAA

>member
-23 ALALKQEY
+23 ALALKQEHA
-31 TIQKSEDWQRVLD
+31 IQKSEEWQRVLD
-44 SYSEQGRVLRIGI
+44 SFAEQGRVLRIGI

-106 FTQQDIEQIK
+106 FTQQDIDEIK
-116 KNHDAY
+116 VKYDLFQKA
-122 LIELDKKIKEREQE
+122 LDSKVKEKELE
-136 NIERIKKKKGL
+136 NAERIKKKKG
-147 LDKLVHLSANEKQEC
+147 VNSLSAEEQQEC
-162 CEKARSQAERD
+162 RNKAKSQAERE
-173 MKNDPSFASYD
+173 MKDDPSFASYD

-212 LMNGELN
+212 LMNGVLN

-366 NNVICSSSVAFSMQ
+366 NNVICSSSVAFSLQ

-427 HQIVSEVTANKEQI
+427 HQIVSEVAANKEQI

-463 WADRINDQIYQI
+463 WADRINEQIHQI
-475 QHADVGELRKQEAE
+475 QHADVGELRKQETE

-535 DNAQGSETEYYE
+535 DDAQGSETEY
-547 EEYEVEIRGTT
+547 EEYQVKE
-558 FIGRLRDKI
+558 K
-567 RGGPK
+567 RGGWGTLLDIFDGGK
-572 RETRTRTESYSYTTV
+572 TVTKTRSHSYTTV

-602 LEDELSHLSESYSQ
+602 LEDELGHLSESYSQ

-670 KKTGKLTGYEAESF
+670 KKTGKLTGYEAESY
-684 IDDAE
+684 IEDAE

-743 SLFHY
+743 SLFYY

-753 ELADLMQSAA
+753 ELAGLMQSAA

>member
-12 EFVNKYDLSHD
+12 EFVNKNNFSHD
-23 ALALKQEY
+23 ALALKQEHA
-31 TIQKSEDWQRVLD
+31 IQKSEEWQRVLD
-44 SYSEQGRVLRIGI
+44 SFAEQGRVLRIGI

-106 FTQQDIEQIK
+106 FTQQDIDEIK
-116 KNHDAY
+116 VKYDFFQKA
-122 LIELDKKIKEREQE
+122 LDSKVKEKELE
-136 NIERIKKKKGL
+136 NAERIKRKKG
-147 LDKLVHLSANEKQEC
+147 VNSLSAEEQQEC
-162 CEKARSQAERD
+162 RNKAKSQAERE
-173 MKNDPSFASYD
+173 MKDDPSFASYD

-212 LMNGELN
+212 LMNGVLN

-264 RTEQLL
+264 RTNQLL
-270 QDCDVVLI
+270 QHCDVVLI

-288 EDTDLMHR
+288 EDTDLMHQ

-463 WADRINDQIYQI
+463 WAELINEQIHQI
-475 QHADVGELRKQEAE
+475 QHADVDELRKQEAE

-547 EEYEVEIRGTT
+547 EEYEVEISRGK
-558 FIGRLRDKI
+558 FWDFLR
-567 RGGPK
+567 GPK

-602 LEDELSHLSESYSQ
+602 LEDELGHLSESYSQ

-697 VVNKDISAYMT
+697 MVNKDISAYMT

-743 SLFHY
+743 SLFNY
-748 QGIQK
+748 RGIQK
-753 ELADLMQSAA
+753 ELAGLMQSAA

>member
-12 EFVNKYDLSHD
+12 EFVNKYDFSHD
-23 ALALKQEY
+23 ALALKQEHA
-31 TIQKSEDWQRVLD
+31 IQKSEEWQRVLD
-44 SYSEQGRVLRIGI
+44 SFAEQGRVLRIGI

-106 FTQQDIEQIK
+106 FTQQDIDEIK
-116 KNHDAY
+116 VKYDLFQKA
-122 LIELDKKIKEREQE
+122 LDSKVKEKELE
-136 NIERIKKKKGL
+136 NAERIKKKKG
-147 LDKLVHLSANEKQEC
+147 VNSLSAEEQQEC
-162 CEKARSQAERD
+162 RNKAKSQAERE
-173 MKNDPSFASYD
+173 MKDDPSFASYD
-184 QYCRIKE
+184 QYRRIKE

-212 LMNGELN
+212 LMNGVLN
-219 QFVGSSGAFMPF
+219 QFVGSNGAFMPF

-366 NNVICSSSVAFSMQ
+366 NNVICSSSVAFSLQ

-463 WADRINDQIYQI
+463 WADRINEQIHQI
-475 QHADVGELRKQEAE
+475 QHADVGELRKQETE

-535 DNAQGSETEYYE
+535 DDAQGSETEY
-547 EEYEVEIRGTT
+547 EEYQVKE
-558 FIGRLRDKI
+558 K
-567 RGGPK
+567 RGGWGAPLDWFDGGK
-572 RETRTRTESYSYTTV
+572 TVTKTRSHSYTTV

-602 LEDELSHLSESYSQ
+602 LEDELGHLSESYLQ

-708 TLVSN
+708 TLVCN

-718 LAKELTADLENNL
+718 LPKELTADLENNL

-743 SLFHY
+743 SLFNY

-753 ELADLMQSAA
+753 ELAGLMQSAA